1 MDIRVLRYF
10 IAIAEELNFSHAAAR
25 LHVSQ
30 PALSR
35 QIAELE
41 NQLGTKLFIRG
52 NRQIQMTQ
60 DGYYLQEQAN
70 EILNLVD
77 KTTFNLQRQ
86 DTVSGV
92 LDIGAGESIVLRP
105 MMESIQ
111 RVIYQNPAIKVN
123 IHSGD
128 SLNTLAELDSGI
140 LEFSAMMGDKKYE
153 NYHSL
158 KFPTV
163 NHWGVLMRKDE
174 QIASLETIKPT
185 DLVGRPLITS
195 RQSQIS
201 EFFEEWSHGLSLQ
214 YNYIGTYNLIFN
226 AMLLVETGAC
236 MALTYESLVDTS
248 NTELVFK
255 RLSPDLTEGAS
266 LIWSKKRKLPEAGQL
281 FIEQL
286 KKELE

>member
-10 IAIAEELNFSHAAAR
+10 ITIAEELNFSHAAAR

-41 NQLGTKLFIRG
+41 SQLGTKLFVRG
-52 NRQIQMTQ
+52 NRQIQLTQ
-60 DGYYLQEQAN
+60 DGYYLQEQARK
-70 EILNLVD
+70 IVKLVD
-77 KTTFNLQRQ
+77 KTTFNLQKE
-86 DTVSGV
+86 DSVSGI
-92 LDIGAGESIVLRP
+92 LDIGAGESVALRP
-105 MMESIQ
+105 MMTAIQ
-111 RVIYQNPAIKVN
+111 KVIYQNPEIKIN
-123 IHSGD
+123 IRSGD
-128 SLNTLAELDSGI
+128 SVNTLAELDAGI

-158 KFPTV
+158 RFPAR

-174 QIASLETIKPT
+174 QIAHLNEIKPT

-195 RQSQIS
+195 RQSQTS
-201 EFFEEWSHGLSLQ
+201 EFFKTWSHGLSLQ
-214 YNYIGTYNLIFN
+214 YNYVGTYNLIFN

-236 MALTYESLVDTS
+236 MALTYKSLVDTS
-248 NTELVFK
+248 NSALVFK
-255 RLSPDLTEGAS
+255 PLSPSLTEGVS
-266 LIWSKKRKLPEAGQL
+266 LIWSKKRRLPEAGRI